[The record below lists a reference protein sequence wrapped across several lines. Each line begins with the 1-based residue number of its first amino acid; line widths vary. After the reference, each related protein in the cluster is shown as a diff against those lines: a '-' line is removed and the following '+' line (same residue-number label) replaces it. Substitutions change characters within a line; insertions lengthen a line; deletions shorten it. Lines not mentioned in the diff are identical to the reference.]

1 MLDGSVRSLC
11 PTDGESV
18 KSLNFKRGILSMIQ
32 SRFEGNIFA
41 KKILQKTLFQKI
53 SKRKTECCFANY
65 FFVN

>member
-41 KKILQKTLFQKI
+41 KNFFKKHFFKKFQKT
-53 SKRKTECCFANY
+53 KTECCFANY